1 MADPVPFPQAA
12 RASAEYNAQLR
23 GQQQAIYNDPNHP
36 LKRRMLALIATSN
49 QDRDRHLPDI
59 HDVYRYA
66 MPWRHL
72 ARQQQPQSRAMFG
85 IYDETAMY
93 TLADFAA
100 DMLNVFTPRKNNWIS
115 LSPADELD
123 EVQTAA
129 IRDQV
134 NGLQDFIFD
143 KMGKSNLYQ
152 ALQEA
157 YCDLGVGTMALCVL
171 DVDQTKP
178 PKCEAIPS
186 TDLLLHRGPFGIVD
200 GTFRPKHYQR
210 EEIRVLWP
218 DADLTCLGPE
228 PEQPPIQFIGTG
240 IEVTDGCWI
249 DWDRRERLTYHYGVL
264 CMSHLIYHREYYGE
278 GSCPFVV
285 ARWSRDATTAWGFGP
300 TYQTLPAIR
309 TLNYVRHLDIKN
321 YEKYVDPPTS
331 YEDDGVT
338 VIDQGIEPGDW
349 IPRAVGSEEPKVL
362 ESMARF
368 DVASMERTEF
378 RQTIRRAHYQDR
390 PEQLGKTPPTATQ
403 WADEA
408 AERARRMGTPATNL
422 VEELQYPLVRRFM
435 YIYRERGL
443 IPSVMMDDRIV
454 NMEPESALLRAQQQ
468 EEVVRLDKFAELIAA
483 RFGPQM
489 AIICI
494 DVVKYAIKIGNL
506 MGIDPEIIRDQD
518 KIAAAIQQL
527 MPVLQQVSG
536 GATGQPVV
544 PPEVGA
550 ITP

>member
-1 MADPVPFPQAA
+1 MADPIPFPQAA
-12 RASAEYNAQLR
+12 RASADYNAA
-23 GQQQAIYNDPNHP
+23 QQDGIYTDPNHP
-36 LKRRMLALIATSN
+36 IKRRMQALVAQSN
-49 QDRDRHLPDI
+49 MDRDRHLPDI

-85 IYDETAMY
+85 IYDETAIY

-115 LSPADELD
+115 LAPADELD
-123 EVQTAA
+123 EVQKAA

-134 NGLQDFIFD
+134 EGLQQYIFD

-152 ALQEA
+152 ALQES
-157 YCDLGVGTMALCVL
+157 YCDLGVGTMALAIF
-171 DVDQTKP
+171 DTDRTKP

-186 TDLLLHRGPFGIVD
+186 TDLLLHRGPFGIID
-200 GTFRPKHYQR
+200 GIFRPKFYSR
-210 EEIRVLWP
+210 EDIRVLWA
-218 DADLTCLGPE
+218 DADLSCLGPE
-228 PEQPPIQFIGTG
+228 PENPPLDPNTSN

-249 DWDRRERLTYHYGVL
+249 DWERKDEIVYHYGVL
-264 CMSHLIYHREYYGE
+264 CMSKLIYHRLYYGE
-278 GSCPFVV
+278 GSCPFIV
-285 ARWSRDATTAWGFGP
+285 ARWSRDSTTAWGFGP
-300 TYQTLPAIR
+300 TYCVLSAIR

-368 DVASMERTEF
+368 DVAASEKNELRS
-378 RQTIRRAHYQDR
+378 TIKRAHYQDR

-443 IPSVMMDDRIV
+443 VPKVMMDDRAV
-454 NMEPESALLRAQQQ
+454 SMEPESALLRAQQQ
-468 EEVVRLDKFAELIAA
+468 EEVVRMDKFAELIAA

-489 AIICI
+489 AIVVI
-494 DVVKYAIKIGNL
+494 DVVKYALKIGDL
-506 MGIDPEIIRDQD
+506 MGIDRELLRDED

-536 GATGQPVV
+536 GATGQPVL